1 MRPGSTLV
9 LVLVSSVPV
18 CLVTGLSSVLCAV
31 VAVVVAGALW
41 TWWGRVAAGC
51 RCTAMCT
58 TGAGAGVDAAG
69 VELGSS
75 AS

>member
-1 MRPGSTLV
+1 M
-9 LVLVSSVPV
+9 VLVSSVLV

-41 TWWGRVAAGC
+41 TWWGRVVAGC
-51 RCTAMCT
+51 RCTDVCT
-58 TGAGAGVDAAG
+58 TGAGAGVGAAG
-69 VELGSS
+69 VELGTS